1 LEVMTEPA
9 PAPVTVPWRAPQL
22 VCAVGLVAGII
33 ASYALL
39 AATPTLLAHHDL
51 TLEATSGSLVSIV
64 TGGALV
70 SQGREPI
77 FLVLLA
83 PMTSVV
89 LYDVFYWWAGKLWG
103 PPVIA
108 QFVAQTPRRQR
119 QTARAEDL
127 VRRHGVWALIIAYFL
142 PAVPIVVVQA
152 FCGVSGMPLWRFL
165 IGDAS
170 ALLLRV
176 GALVGLGYA
185 IGEPAVRLATTV
197 SRYGLRVTIGIVLV
211 VMVVTVVRQ
220 SRVSSEPPP
229 STDR

>member
-9 PAPVTVPWRAPQL
+9 PAPVGVPWRAPQL
-22 VCAVGLVAGII
+22 ICAVGLVAGII

-51 TLEATSGSLVSIV
+51 TLEATSGSLASIV
-64 TGGALV
+64 TGGALA

-77 FLVLLA
+77 VLVVLA
-83 PMTSVV
+83 PMTSVL

-103 PPVIA
+103 QPIIA
-108 QFVAQTPRRQR
+108 RFVAQTPRWDRR
-119 QTARAEDL
+119 TVRAEDL
-127 VRRHGVWALIIAYFL
+127 VRRHGVWALIVGYFL
-142 PAVPIVVVQA
+142 PAVPIVLVQA

-165 IGDAS
+165 LGDAL

-185 IGEPAVRLATTV
+185 IGAPAVRLANTIGK
-197 SRYGLRVTIGIVLV
+197 YGLRVTIGIVV
-211 VMVVTVVRQ
+211 VIMVLSIVRQ
-220 SRVSSEPPP
+220 SRMTRETPPA
-229 STDR
+229 S